1 MLNSS
6 RGVVNALLDWCNSC
20 PALAGKVHVGS
31 ATAFRHSARKGVLA
45 AVRSASGRAMD
56 SLADLGCR
64 AHRGHSLGTA
74 IVDVNSLLIPFTD
87 LMAANNHSRSGDF
100 QSLKEANKFA
110 TTR

>member
-74 IVDVNSLLIPFTD
+74 IVDVNSLPNTKKLEKIDHVNVLFNTI
-87 LMAANNHSRSGDF
+87 
-100 QSLKEANKFA
+100 KEGNSKILLP
-110 TTR
+110 